1 MTDVKQLIID
11 LYNDNGLTD
20 KANGVTD
27 DFVKQVDDFYKGDYK
42 QLISD
47 LYDDNGLGDKK
58 QNLTDEFMSG
68 VEQYYGLKKKKPSLS
83 LCSRCYR
90 AFTSVSDR
98 LRRKNT
104 RAAGG
109 GKGSRSWPLS
119 ISLR

>member
-27 DFVKQVDDFYKGDYK
+27 DFVKQVDEFYKGDYK

-47 LYDDNGLGDKK
+47 LYDDNGLGYKK

-68 VEQYYGLKKKKPSLS
+68 VEQYYGLKKKSQASPSVRAATEPLQ
-83 LCSRCYR
+83 
-90 AFTSVSDR
+90 AFTTGLEGR
-98 LRRKNT
+98 TPEQKE
-104 RAAGG
+104 
-109 GKGSRSWPLS
+109 
-119 ISLR
+119 